1 LSELDSL
8 KRKYGDTLEGIF
20 NYRESQLAELKS
32 LENLET
38 SYGELEKEI
47 ETLKQTVCKNA
58 GEISKSRKK
67 AVKEFEKLVLTG
79 LHELGL
85 ERSKFKAEITSLP
98 TDENSEQTY
107 SAKGSDRVEFMIA
120 TNPGN
125 PLKPLAKIASGGEI
139 SRIMLA
145 IKTTLNEDISLNSMI
160 FDEIDSGISGRVAET
175 VGFKLVKLSLAR
187 QVICITHSP
196 QIAAKALGHLRV
208 EKKFKDNSSVTLVKQ
223 LDEDERVEEIA
234 RFLGGNEISEKT
246 RSVARDMLTKKN

>member
-1 LSELDSL
+1 
-8 KRKYGDTLEGIF
+8 
-20 NYRESQLAELKS
+20 
-32 LENLET
+32 
-38 SYGELEKEI
+38 
-47 ETLKQTVCKNA
+47 
-58 GEISKSRKK
+58 
-67 AVKEFEKLVLTG
+67 
-79 LHELGL
+79 
-85 ERSKFKAEITSLP
+85 
-98 TDENSEQTY
+98 
-107 SAKGSDRVEFMIA
+107 
-120 TNPGN
+120 
-125 PLKPLAKIASGGEI
+125 
-139 SRIMLA
+139 MLA